1 MQQEMEFEAKNMLT
15 EQEYNRVLNYFI
27 QDQAQVQTQINYYF
41 ETDDLA
47 LRHHGSAL
55 RIREKNGQY
64 VITLK
69 QPQADGLLETHVKIS
84 AEIKDQW
91 IYEQPTRIN
100 QLEVILNQLGI
111 DYQTLKYRGKLKT
124 ERIELNDDDITY
136 VLDKSYYNGEVDYEI
151 EVEATSLL
159 QANSKLAD
167 FLTKYN
173 IERKTTNNKIAR
185 FFQTLGA

>member
-1 MQQEMEFEAKNMLT
+1 MEFEAKNMLT

-136 VLDKSYYNGEVDYEI
+136 VLDKSYYNGVVDYEI

-159 QANSKLAD
+159 QANNKLAD

>member
-1 MQQEMEFEAKNMLT
+1 MEFEAKNMLT

-173 IERKTTNNKIAR
+173 IERKTTNNKITR